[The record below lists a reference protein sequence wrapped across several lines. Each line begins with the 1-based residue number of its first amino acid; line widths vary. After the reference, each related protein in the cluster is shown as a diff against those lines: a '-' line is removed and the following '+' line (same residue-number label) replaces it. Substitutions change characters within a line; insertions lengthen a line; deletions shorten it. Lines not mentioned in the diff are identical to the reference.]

1 MLSRKGVILCLL
13 IIVLFP
19 LSCTKLDQVTT
30 IGTSSLAME
39 ELPGDGSIPA
49 DYGNLISVSSLDQ
62 YPTMVQLWFQNEDG
76 DLRMV
81 QYSFKYNHFSKFAYL
96 ISRK

>member
-1 MLSRKGVILCLL
+1 MLIRRGILICLL
-13 IIVLFP
+13 ILALLP

-30 IGTSSLAME
+30 MGTSSLAME
-39 ELPGDGSIPA
+39 ELPGDGSIPVQ
-49 DYGNLISVSSLDQ
+49 YGKLVSVSSLDQ
-62 YPTMVQLWFQNEDG
+62 YPTMVQLWFQNERG

-81 QYSFKYNHFSKFAYL
+81 QYSFRYNHFTKFAYM

>member
-1 MLSRKGVILCLL
+1 M
-13 IIVLFP
+13 P

-30 IGTSSLAME
+30 IGTGTLEMQ
-39 ELPGDGSIPA
+39 ELPSDGSIPLE
-49 DYGNLISVSSLDQ
+49 YGNLISVSSLDQ
-62 YPTMVQLWFQNEDG
+62 YPTMVQLWFQDEQG

-81 QYSFKYNHFSKFAYL
+81 QYSFRYNHFKKLSYL